1 MNLFRLVS
9 NIVPP
14 SAVRRPPSAVRR
26 PPSAV
31 LRPAAVAVL
40 LLTPTA
46 SALSPE
52 PMAPEPSGG
61 SSSWTCPAGRY
72 RIIDLG
78 IFVGSW
84 GACAE
89 CPADFNGDDVVD
101 GADMGSILGAVCL
114 GRPCARPACSPC
126 PEPESESLSGG
137 GGGAFTVETAL
148 ALIGFASIEAFS
160 AWSYSATFEQIESVI
175 TSIIVMIQSGSSG
188 DTP

>member
-1 MNLFRLVS
+1 
-9 NIVPP
+9 
-14 SAVRRPPSAVRR
+14 
-26 PPSAV
+26 
-31 LRPAAVAVL
+31 
-40 LLTPTA
+40 
-46 SALSPE
+46 
-52 PMAPEPSGG
+52 MAPEPSGG